1 MRISFRNRNLG
12 YPVLTASDLPDYTAG
27 GFDIEPPQAYGNA
40 AGVSLRI
47 AYRLDSAY
55 LSSLVAQGGAALQ
68 TLIVGDGAFLRE
80 ATPPTDQLIQQHT
93 LDRNRWAGTVEMM
106 PYLTATKRITGFASA
121 EHDPEFGLIA
131 PDGFTIEPAMI
142 LAVGNVHAVDIDET
156 AGATSVVDIQPDKD
170 VPRGEFRIDLA
181 QPHIIV
187 YVAPDDFPLIDR
199 AIIDPRDARRQ
210 SLWPSIY
217 LLVISEGISK
227 LPDYR
232 RDDYAWTRSV
242 ERALH
247 QSGYDP
253 EDEEALRNYALQYA
267 QRIIYDEKKRY
278 PLGMMLDAFAAEDV
292 DPQDV
297 EL

>member
-12 YPVLTASDLPDYTAG
+12 YPVLFPEPRDYTAG

-55 LSSLVAQGGAALQ
+55 LTSLVAQGDAELR

-93 LDRNRWAGTVEMM
+93 LDRKRWAGTVEMM
-106 PYLTATKRITGFASA
+106 TYLTATKRITGFASA
-121 EHDPEFGLIA
+121 EHDQEFGLIA

-142 LAVGNVHAVDIDET
+142 LAVGNVHEVDIDET
-156 AGATSVVDIQPDKD
+156 AGATSVID
-170 VPRGEFRIDLA
+170 VQSHLDVSRGEFRIDLA
-181 QPHIIV
+181 QPRIIV
-187 YVAPDDFPLIDR
+187 YVAPDDFTLIDR
-199 AIIDPRDARRQ
+199 AIGDLRDVRRQ

-217 LLVISEGISK
+217 LLVISEGIRK

-232 RDDYAWTRSV
+232 EDDYAWTRSV

-253 EDEEALRNYALQYA
+253 EDAVALRNNALEYA

-292 DPQDV
+292 EPQDV